1 MKAQAE
7 EGQMLMGARGMLDR
21 VVYCSRTTRTSFSAI
36 PTELS
41 PRYILLVEALVNKK
55 KILSMRA
62 QVSSLMFS
70 YRLQK
75 LDCQR
80 CHLHFVE
87 CSRKQIEPCNS
98 TTKEVLF
105 EWSLHRIS
113 TTNSKVR
120 SALQNSTILLSEKF
134 YWNNDTVTKS
144 THSGLKVYLQNRH
157 LTGSRKIGLPYSFWV
172 KRQE

>member
-1 MKAQAE
+1 MKAQGE
-7 EGQMLMGARGMLDR
+7 EDQMLMGARGKLDR

-55 KILSMRA
+55 KYFQCVHKL
-62 QVSSLMFS
+62 VHTLMFS
-70 YRLQK
+70 YQLQT
-75 LDCQR
+75 LDCQP
-80 CHLHFVE
+80 CHLYFVE
-87 CSRKQIEPCNS
+87 CSRKQVEPCNS

-134 YWNNDTVTKS
+134 Y
-144 THSGLKVYLQNRH
+144 
-157 LTGSRKIGLPYSFWV
+157 
-172 KRQE
+172 